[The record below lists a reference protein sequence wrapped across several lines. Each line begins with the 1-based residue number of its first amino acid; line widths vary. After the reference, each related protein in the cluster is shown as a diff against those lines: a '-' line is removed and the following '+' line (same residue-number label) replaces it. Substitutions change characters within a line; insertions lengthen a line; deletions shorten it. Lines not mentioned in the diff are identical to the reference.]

1 MAQQILSSH
10 GRILSFG
17 GGHDYGYPDGAAFL
31 ESCRTTANNRKPLV
45 INFDAHLDVR
55 SSEKGL
61 SSGTPFYRLMEKYG
75 DSFDLIELGIN
86 LSATVPITLTGVENA
101 GSPAL
106 LGGHHVLWGACRSC
120 RWPFPRRRA
129 PASPSCFLVHRYRRI
144 FLHPSLWA
152 AANPGQP
159 AGRLRSSFRFSI
171 CFSRAGMSGHWGFMK
186 FPLPLIRTTERPNWQ
201 PKLPIALFFT
211 TRWVNEFR

>member
-75 DSFDLIELGIN
+75 DSFDLIELGIQSQCN
-86 LSATVPITLTGVENA
+86 SSYHIDWCRERGARLLFWEDIMFSGEPAAVVVGRFLEEELLRPRPVFLSIDIDGFSSSIAMGCSQSWATGWSAEEFFPVFHMFLSRWDVRSLGIYEV
-101 GSPAL
+101 SPPLDQDNRTAKL
-106 LGGHHVLWGACRSC
+106 A
-120 RWPFPRRRA
+120 A
-129 PASPSCFLVHRYRRI
+129 QIAHRFI
-144 FLHPSLWA
+144 FH
-152 AANPGQP
+152 NKVG
-159 AGRLRSSFRFSI
+159 
-171 CFSRAGMSGHWGFMK
+171 
-186 FPLPLIRTTERPNWQ
+186 E
-201 PKLPIALFFT
+201 
-211 TRWVNEFR
+211 